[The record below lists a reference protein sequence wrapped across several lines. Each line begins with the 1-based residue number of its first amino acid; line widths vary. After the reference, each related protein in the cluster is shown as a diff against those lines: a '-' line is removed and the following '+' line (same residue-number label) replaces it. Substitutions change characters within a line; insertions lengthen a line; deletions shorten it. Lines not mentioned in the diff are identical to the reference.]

1 MASSSSSASFDP
13 QLKYDVFVSF
23 RGEDTRDNFT
33 SHLYAAL
40 HQKQIKAFV
49 DDKLSRGEEISA
61 ALVKVIEE
69 SMVSVIIFSE
79 NYAFSPWC
87 LDELVKILECKKTV
101 GQIVLPVF
109 YHVDPSDV
117 AEQKGG
123 FGAAFIEHEKCFKE
137 RIDKLQKWRAAL
149 TEAAN
154 ISGWSSSVIRSESK
168 LIQEIAEDILKKL
181 NHMSSSTDSKG
192 LVGINSRIDK
202 IELLL
207 CVELADVRF
216 LGLWGMGGA
225 GKTTTAEVVFNR
237 ISTQFDSCCFLANVN
252 EESERYGLLKLQ
264 RQLFSKLL
272 GQDNVNYA
280 EGIFDKSRLK
290 HRKVLIVLDDV
301 NNLRQLE
308 NLAGE
313 HNWFGPGSRI
323 ILTSRDKDVLKN
335 KTDAIYKIEDLDHH
349 EALQLFSL
357 NAFRQECPKADYMKL
372 SKRVINYA
380 KGNPL
385 GLKVLGSFLYQRNIK
400 EWESA
405 LHKLERSTNKEI
417 QNVLKV
423 SYDGLDDEEKDI
435 FLDVACFFNGED
447 RDFVTRIL
455 NGCGFSADIAI
466 SVLVSK
472 SLLTISNNTLA
483 IHNLLQQMG
492 WGIVRQEST
501 KEPGRRSRLCTSED
515 VVHVLSKNTGTEAIE
530 GIYLDMSKSRK
541 VYLSPKA
548 FERMHNLRLLKFHH
562 SFSPIAMYSK
572 VYLPEGLE
580 SLPDKLSCLHWN
592 GYPLKSLPFNFCAE
606 YLVELSM
613 PHSHVKFLWEG
624 DQCLKK
630 LNSINLSDSQHL
642 IRLPDFSEALNLEY
656 INLEGCISLAQV
668 PSSIGYLTKLDILN
682 LKDCKELRSIPSLI
696 DLQSLRKLNLSGC
709 SNLNHCQDFPR
720 NIEEL
725 CLDGTAIEELPAS
738 IEDLSELTF
747 WSMENCKRLDQNSC
761 CLIAADA
768 HKTIQR
774 TATAAGIHSLPSVSF
789 GFPGTEIPDWL
800 LYKETGSSITVK
812 LHPNWHR
819 NPSRFLGFAV
829 CCVVKFTHFIDI
841 NNIYVICECNFKTN
855 HDDHHVV
862 NCFLQGLNN
871 GKDESDLVKS
881 QHVYIGY
888 DFGIYLRAVKGTY
901 PGRLYHYEEVTFK
914 FYAKKMVGH
923 TVAWRKVDK
932 CGVHLLYAQDAT
944 C

>member
-1 MASSSSSASFDP
+1 
-13 QLKYDVFVSF
+13 
-23 RGEDTRDNFT
+23 
-33 SHLYAAL
+33 
-40 HQKQIKAFV
+40 
-49 DDKLSRGEEISA
+49 
-61 ALVKVIEE
+61 
-69 SMVSVIIFSE
+69 
-79 NYAFSPWC
+79 
-87 LDELVKILECKKTV
+87 
-101 GQIVLPVF
+101 
-109 YHVDPSDV
+109 
-117 AEQKGG
+117 
-123 FGAAFIEHEKCFKE
+123 
-137 RIDKLQKWRAAL
+137 
-149 TEAAN
+149 
-154 ISGWSSSVIRSESK
+154 
-168 LIQEIAEDILKKL
+168 
-181 NHMSSSTDSKG
+181 MSSSTDSKG

-747 WSMENCKRLDQNSC
+747 WSMENCKRFKNLPSNTYKLKSLKRLSIAGCLMLESIPISIKQLPSLQKLDISGCQGLKCLPEPPQNLRLLNANSCISLETVSLPSTESGRALKYNYNQIFCFLNCLRLDQNSC

-774 TATAAGIHSLPSVSF
+774 TATAAVKNNFQGIHSLPSVSF